1 MRREFE
7 RPIVTCQERQDLLL
21 LYVAGALD
29 ANERQEMRAHL
40 ASGCQTCAANLLEAH
55 AAWSSIPAA
64 LDPHQ
69 PASVVKQRLMNRIA
83 EKSDRLPDSLALR
96 IFRILVPAAVAA
108 GIAIIVTH
116 AVLSRRID
124 ELQRE
129 TTAEKLL
136 LGFQDQRMRSLEAGL
151 SNQQQ
156 ITDMLRAPDTRL
168 IKMDAT
174 NLQPGATA
182 CIIWNPKSM
191 HWELLTCGMA
201 LAPNGKTYELWI
213 VTQSGQKIPAC
224 TFDVDASGEASKLVA
239 VPHDIGPMAM
249 AAVTDEPAGGMPQP
263 TGHFQFTGKIQ

>member
-7 RPIVTCQERQDLLL
+7 QPTVTCQERQDLLL
-21 LYVAGALD
+21 LYLADALD
-29 ANERQEMRAHL
+29 NEERQEMRAHL
-40 ASGCQTCAANLLEAH
+40 ASGCPTCAANLLQAQ
-55 AAWSSIPAA
+55 AAWTSIPAA
-64 LDPHQ
+64 LDPER
-69 PASVVKQRLMNRIA
+69 PPTIVKQRLMNRIA
-83 EKSDRLPDSLALR
+83 DRSDRLPDSVALR
-96 IFRILVPAAVAA
+96 IFRILVPAACAA

-116 AVLSRRID
+116 AVLSRRIA

-129 TTAEKLL
+129 ATAAKLL
-136 LGFQDQRMRSLEAGL
+136 LGFQDQRMKSLRAGL
-151 SNQQQ
+151 SNQLQ

-182 CIIWNPKSM
+182 CIIWNQKSG

-201 LAPNGKTYELWI
+201 FPATGKTYELWI

-224 TFDVDASGEASKLVA
+224 TFDVDASGEATKLVT

-249 AAVTDEPAGGMPQP
+249 AAVTDEPTGGMPQP